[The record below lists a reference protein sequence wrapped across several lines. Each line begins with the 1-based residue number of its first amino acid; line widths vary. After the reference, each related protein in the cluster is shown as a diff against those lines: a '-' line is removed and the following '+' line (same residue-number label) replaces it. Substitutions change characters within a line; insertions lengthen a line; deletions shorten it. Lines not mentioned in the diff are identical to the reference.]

1 MVLQQRSRKFVNG
14 LHSDGKNLNVLLQLQ
29 YEYFWHKNEAENL
42 GDQKWEKLLPWKDP
56 WCLDLNI
63 SIIIFNG
70 LYSDGNNLNLL
81 QLQYEYFLHNN
92 EAENLGDQK
101 GQMALP
107 WKRSMVFRPQYK
119 QHHHH
124 HPAVFL
130 SWNPQS
136 DILP

>member
-1 MVLQQRSRKFVNG
+1 M
-14 LHSDGKNLNVLLQLQ
+14 
-29 YEYFWHKNEAENL
+29 
-42 GDQKWEKLLPWKDP
+42 
-56 WCLDLNI
+56 

-107 WKRSMVFRPQYK
+107 
-119 QHHHH
+119 
-124 HPAVFL
+124 
-130 SWNPQS
+130 
-136 DILP
+136 

>member
-1 MVLQQRSRKFVNG
+1 MK
-14 LHSDGKNLNVLLQLQ
+14 
-29 YEYFWHKNEAENL
+29 
-42 GDQKWEKLLPWKDP
+42 QKILETKKETLLPWKDP
-56 WCLDLNI
+56 RCLDLNI
-63 SIIIFNG
+63 SIIIFNS

-92 EAENLGDQK
+92 EAENIGDQK
-101 GQMALP
+101 GQMALL

-119 QHHHH
+119 QHH